1 LRKPKELAVEDL
13 DFDAAAVISKLME
26 EIRAESEKTLSA
38 SKVKVATQRKPVKK
52 TVTPSK
58 KVVKGSKK

>member
-1 LRKPKELAVEDL
+1 
-13 DFDAAAVISKLME
+13 ME

-38 SKVKVATQRKPVKK
+38 SKVRVATQRKPVKK
-52 TVTPSK
+52 VVTPSK